1 MVRPHSVRTL
11 VTIAGIRFQMSG
23 NLGTGHFLPYFT
35 DFLSP
40 ALSSDFQCD
49 IAVAGASEK
58 LRRTPRNSAN
68 PWSFSFSDGACEVFR
83 RSPDGDVWWHMRGN
97 RDFSQVETTWSS
109 QLFAERYGSYHEAWS
124 TGLGLVYMAM
134 RLRTIGGF
142 PFHGAA
148 ADLDGHGIICTGLSG
163 VGKSTISRLLND
175 AGIPVLTDE
184 RAILRRTSP
193 DSDNF
198 LACGSPWPSSAGLA
212 ANSQAPL
219 RRIYLLAH
227 GRENRLTTLLPAEA
241 VRRLIPLIAIP
252 WQSPALLDPF
262 LATLD
267 SLVRNVPCK
276 LLEFRPEPDIVP
288 FLRRDLA

>member
-1 MVRPHSVRTL
+1 
-11 VTIAGIRFQMSG
+11 MSG
-23 NLGTGHFLPYFT
+23 NLGAGSFSPYCK

-40 ALSSDFQCD
+40 TLPWDLKCD
-49 IAVAGASEK
+49 ISVAGVSEK
-58 LRRTPRNSAN
+58 LRLSPHDLDN
-68 PWSFSFSDGACEVFR
+68 PWSFRFADDTCEVCR
-83 RSPDGDVWWHMRGN
+83 RSPVGEVWWHMLGN
-97 RDFSQVETTWSS
+97 RDFSQVTTTWSS
-109 QLFAERYGSYHEAWS
+109 EIFAERYGSYQEAWS

-134 RLRTIGGF
+134 RLRTSGGF
-142 PFHGAA
+142 TFHGAA

-163 VGKSTISRLLND
+163 VGKSTISRLLD
-175 AGIPVLTDE
+175 AADVPVLTDE

-193 DSDNF
+193 AGDEF

-227 GRENRLTTLLPAEA
+227 GRENRLTTLPPAEA
-241 VRRLIPLIAIP
+241 VRCLIPLIAIP

-262 LATLD
+262 LDTLD

-276 LLEFRPEPDIVP
+276 LLEFRPEPEVVDL
-288 FLRRDLA
+288 LRHDF